1 MKNSMR
7 NRLVALLLAVVTVF
21 GLGLPVQAASI
32 GDGSKTC
39 TVALGTRSSILETT
53 AGTFLRAGD
62 YTYTTNDGLSGPA
75 YCIDHGLAYTDKVLP
90 ITGKYT
96 ASPATAG
103 AFANGSPQHSIE
115 TFLGLYLDENA
126 VLEGLTEA
134 EYAYATQVAVWAT
147 LGQLGVDGTPY
158 TAGRE
163 YLNPPTG
170 DAQQARVFRTV
181 QLILD
186 AASKWDRIYQTG
198 MYIRLDENALGGN
211 ISIDSTMTLEFAA
224 NNNQYG
230 IKREVINGK
239 SYYTREY
246 IVASA
251 TSTYYSD
258 YSIDLWAD
266 NAPAGTIF
274 TDLDNVELARS
285 NFRETATWRLPTEPH
300 YELGS
305 QINSNGY
312 EYWGKA
318 KLCIPVD
325 TVTPSGEITINCG
338 AYVMQ
343 YEIYLANN
351 DEYSEQSYIIAD
363 PSKGTQVAN
372 AILSWGGDIT
382 EHGNLE
388 VKKVGGGG
396 IPLAQAVFDL
406 DGTDGS
412 HRTGTTNEQGIIRW
426 EMLDPDITYTLTEK
440 TPPAGFGVVGP
451 ITVRVKAAYT
461 EYVTVK
467 DDPLRTL
474 TVRKLDKQNGYS
486 LRGAAF
492 AFEQIDGSYKTTAV
506 TDHAGNIQFNADSLP
521 IGSYKVYEIQAPDG
535 YELDKTVQTVNWD
548 GKRDVT
554 LAFRDTRKPTLII
567 SKQDSRTKY
576 SLPGASF
583 AVYKNGSLVTTVT
596 TNDNGLAYVSGL
608 TTGYYEVREVT
619 APEGYILNDK
629 VYGVNIDPYDPA
641 TSDDPRLVIENDPM
655 PSLRIV
661 KYDRDTGKPLES
673 ATFKIYK
680 DTTLFGTYTTDKA
693 GEILLTGLE
702 PGTYAVEEINAVTH
716 VADAAP
722 QQIELVAGR
731 TDTATLVFFNS
742 VKPGIHLIKLDS
754 ETLEPLAGAI
764 FRVNAVGG
772 SFDQEY
778 TTGEDGEIDLSK
790 LEPGTYQVQEV
801 KAPSGYVVDDAIR
814 TVQLKAG
821 QNAEFVFTDSI
832 KPGLK
837 IVKTDS
843 VSGKPVE
850 GVTFTVKEAD
860 GHTITTEATDANG
873 EVVLDGLTPG
883 VLEIWEKT
891 VPNTYLLNDEH
902 QLVTLVPGRQATV
915 HFQNSPKLS
924 LRIIKYDRE
933 TGKPLVNTTF
943 RVYRDAVLL
952 GEYTT
957 DEAGE
962 ILLTGLM
969 PGTYLAQEIAAPDSY
984 VVNSSPQQVELVEGR
999 DEIVTLT
1006 FFNTLKPGI
1015 HLVKVDSQTMDL
1027 LAEATFRVTRVGG
1040 SFDQEYIT
1048 DTSGEIDLSALEPGT
1063 YQIQEIKAPDGYAMD
1078 DAIRTV
1084 EVKAGQNALFVFTD
1098 SIKPSLHL
1106 VKRDEDGKPLEGAT
1120 FRIAAVG
1127 DGSHVYDRTTDKNG
1141 EITITDLEPGVY
1153 SVTETIAPK
1162 NYALDGKEH
1171 HVELFPGKVS
1181 EIILTNTLKPSL
1193 RIVKYDRQSHK
1204 AMEGVTFE
1212 VFRDTTSLGK
1222 FQTNAEGEILL
1233 PYVEPGTYKAVEI
1246 DTGDDGH
1253 ILTTTPQEIE
1263 LHAGDGVREL
1273 AFFNDRLPGL
1283 HLIKVDSAD
1292 LSIPIPNA
1300 KFCFTVVGGDYGPVE
1315 LTTGEDGTIDLSK
1328 LPTGA
1333 YVVTE
1338 LECPGYVVDD
1348 AQRMIHLDGNETAQ
1362 FVFTNTKLPGLKLTK
1377 TGADGTP
1384 LEGVTFRIA
1393 YIQDGTHYMDR
1404 TTNAQGEIVIDG
1416 LAPGVLSIVET
1427 ATLPNY
1433 ILDPTEH
1440 HVELTEGKTATIT
1453 LQNDRRPN
1461 LIIHKVDADTDEPV
1475 AGAVFV
1481 VEQPDGHSVAEVT
1494 TGQNGSVTVPN
1505 LLPGAYVV
1513 TEKSVPVPYLRDAEA
1528 QTVTLYANHDREVA
1542 FRNHKMPSLTV
1553 NKVDAITGDPIQG
1566 AKFHVTYASNKT
1578 DTGEINDL
1586 GDFYS
1591 DESGKFIITDL
1602 KAGWY
1607 RVEELEPAKGYTI
1620 KEPAVQE
1627 VYISGGESKVLIFEN
1642 IPLSALVVW
1651 KYDSV
1656 TGAAVEGAV
1665 FSVRYLG
1672 GISGSGGTIIGTYKT
1687 SSNGS
1692 FTVTGLQAGAYIV
1705 EELASDSGHVIDT
1718 APQTAYISGKDQDVV
1733 ELYFGNSPK
1742 GSLLIKKVDSATGK
1756 PLSDVEFL
1764 VTTADGAVVGDANGK
1779 FTTDSSGSFTVS
1791 NITPGTTLVVKET
1804 RAKDGYI
1811 LDDAPQTITVRAG
1824 QTASLEFRNAP
1835 MGALVITKR
1844 DANTNK
1850 PLRGAEFRVT
1860 TSDGTFVAAQ
1870 GGAVSS
1876 NGLYTTDANGQIIL
1890 TGLEPDTYVV
1900 TETKA
1905 PGGYELDATPQTV
1918 RVNTNDTQTL
1928 YFYNTPIPAGGL
1940 RIVKLDEETRQPISG
1955 VEFLVTRINGERLGI
1970 YRTNSRGV
1978 ITLDELAP
1986 GWYTVTEVKAAEG
1999 YALDAQPHDIQVRD
2013 GQTAT
2018 LELTNRPL
2026 GGLIIHKLD
2035 SVTNKPLAGV
2045 QFKIT
2050 YADGKVVDNGKLSS
2064 NGLYTTDKVG
2074 QIVLSGI
2081 TGTLIVTEVK
2091 TISGYTIDEETR
2103 SQTVEVNQDDTQTL
2117 TFYNTPVGA
2126 VEIVKVNAADKTERI
2141 PNTTFEIRKA
2151 SDGGLVSTVTT
2162 DKRGR
2167 ACLSLDKGMYYA
2179 VEVECPKEFK
2189 LDPTPHYFTV
2199 KDGKSTTL
2207 TVTNQAYSGIIIQKT
2222 DSVTGQGIYG
2232 VKFLVYDANKTPL
2245 GEYTSDNQGY
2255 VYIDDL
2261 ITSGRGTL
2269 YIRELEAAPG
2279 YELDKEYKTV
2289 YVQPGKTIE
2298 VDWVNTPITGQ
2309 IQVYKFA
2316 AEYNEI
2322 TGAAAG
2328 TPLQGA
2334 VYEISDARSG
2344 AVVDY
2349 ITTDARGIAASK
2361 PLPLTRYKI
2370 REVTAPAYW
2379 QVDGTVFD
2387 ETLEYSGQII
2397 KLSAYDKPAKLG
2409 VAITKQGN
2417 AEVLAG
2423 NQMRYDI
2430 TVANTSNVPLES
2442 FFWHDR
2448 IPTDAA
2454 TAMVLTTGTYSAR
2467 LNYRILYKTNYTAD
2481 YQVLASNL
2489 LTSNNY
2495 SFSLNAIPKQAG
2507 EVVTDVYFDFGK
2519 VPVGFQS
2526 VAKPTLTVLVSGT
2539 AANGYQ
2545 LVNRADAGGKYRGTW
2560 QTAQASWV
2568 TVIRKLTT
2576 PSLPK
2581 TGY

>member
-300 YELGS
+300 YELGN

-325 TVTPSGEITINCG
+325 TVTPSGEITVNCG

-412 HRTGTTNEQGIIRW
+412 HRTGTTNEQGIIFWSDLR
-426 EMLDPDITYTLTEK
+426 PDAVYTLTESK
-440 TPPAGFGVVGP
+440 APAGYAVVEP
-451 ITVRVKAAYT
+451 RTIHITAAHT
-461 EYVTVK
+461 TFETVK
-467 DDPLRTL
+467 DDPSHTL
-474 TVRKLDKQNGYS
+474 TVHKQDVQTGYS
-486 LRGAAF
+486 LLGATF
-492 AFEQIDGSYKTTAV
+492 CFEQIDGAYKTTKV
-506 TDHAGNIQFNADSLP
+506 TDHAGNIQLNAEQLP
-521 IGSYKVYEIQAPDG
+521 LGTYKVYEVAAPKG

-554 LAFRDTRKPTLII
+554 LTFKDTRKPTLII

-641 TSDDPRLVIENDPM
+641 TDEDPRLVVENDPM

-673 ATFKIYK
+673 VTFKIYK
-680 DTTLFGTYTTDKA
+680 DTVLFGTYTTDKA

-821 QNAEFVFTDSI
+821 QNAEFVFSNSK

-860 GHTITTEATDANG
+860 GHTITTEATGANG

-924 LRIIKYDRE
+924 LRIVKYDQQ

-962 ILLTGLM
+962 ILLTGLE

-999 DEIVTLT
+999 DEIATLT

-1015 HLVKVDSQTMDL
+1015 HLVKVDSQTMDP
-1027 LAEATFRVTRVGG
+1027 LAGATFRVTRVGG

-1063 YQIQEIKAPDGYAMD
+1063 YQIQEIKAPDGYLVD
-1078 DAIRTV
+1078 SGVRTV

-1098 SIKPSLHL
+1098 TPLSKLTLTKRDASGEAMAGVSFSLTPMGDGAHSDERTTDAQGVITWEGLTPGLYSLMEVSTKSTHVLDTAEHHIRIYPGKDASVTLVNEEKPSL
-1106 VKRDEDGKPLEGAT
+1106 K
-1120 FRIAAVG
+1120 
-1127 DGSHVYDRTTDKNG
+1127 
-1141 EITITDLEPGVY
+1141 IT
-1153 SVTETIAPK
+1153 
-1162 NYALDGKEH
+1162 
-1171 HVELFPGKVS
+1171 
-1181 EIILTNTLKPSL
+1181 
-1193 RIVKYDRQSHK
+1193 KYDRASHTP
-1204 AMEGVTFE
+1204 MEGVTFE
-1212 VFRDTTSLGK
+1212 VYRDTVSLGK
-1222 FQTNAEGEILL
+1222 FKTDSKGEILL
-1233 PYVEPGTYKAVEI
+1233 DHIDPGTYKAVEI

-1300 KFCFTVVGGDYGPVE
+1300 KFCFAAVGGDYGPVE

-1348 AQRMIHLDGNETAQ
+1348 AQRIIQLDGNETGQ
-1362 FVFTNTKLPGLKLTK
+1362 FIFTNTKLPSITLTK
-1377 TGADGTP
+1377 TSADGTP
-1384 LEGVTFRIA
+1384 LAGVSFSLTR
-1393 YIQDGTHYMDR
+1393 IQDGTRYQDK
-1404 TTNAQGEIVIDG
+1404 TTAEDG
-1416 LAPGVLSIVET
+1416 AITWEGLEPGTYSLKELSTPET
-1427 ATLPNY
+1427 H
-1433 ILDPTEH
+1433 ILDEQEY
-1440 HVELTEGKTATIT
+1440 HVELTAGKHASVT
-1453 LQNDRRPN
+1453 LKNDRRPN
-1461 LIIHKVDADTDEPV
+1461 LTIHKVDADTDEPV

-1494 TGQNGSVTVPN
+1494 TGQDGSVTVPN

-1513 TEKSVPVPYLRDAEA
+1513 TEKSVPVPYLRDAED

-1591 DESGKFIITDL
+1591 DENGKFIITDL
-1602 KAGWY
+1602 KDGWY

-1692 FTVTGLQAGAYIV
+1692 FTVTGLQAGTYIV

-1742 GSLLIKKVDSATGK
+1742 GNLLVKKVDSATGK

-1779 FTTDSSGSFTVS
+1779 FITDSAGSFTVDGL
-1791 NITPGTTLVVKET
+1791 TPGATLVVKET

-1811 LDDAPQTITVRAG
+1811 LDDAPQTIQAKAG
-1824 QTASLEFRNAP
+1824 QTVALEFRNAP

-1860 TSDGTFVAAQ
+1860 TSDGTVVAAQ

-1905 PGGYELDATPQTV
+1905 PSGYVLDSTPQTV

-1928 YFYNTPIPAGGL
+1928 YFYNTPIPDGGL

-1955 VEFLVTRINGERLGI
+1955 VEFLVTRINGERLGT

-1986 GWYTVTEVKAAEG
+1986 GWYTVVETKAADG
-1999 YALDAQPHDIQVRD
+1999 YALDAQPRDIQVRD

-2018 LELTNRPL
+2018 LEVTNRL
-2026 GGLIIHKLD
+2026 TGSALIHK
-2035 SVTNKPLAGV
+2035 V
-2045 QFKIT
+2045 
-2050 YADGKVVDNGKLSS
+2050 
-2064 NGLYTTDKVG
+2064 
-2074 QIVLSGI
+2074 
-2081 TGTLIVTEVK
+2081 
-2091 TISGYTIDEETR
+2091 
-2103 SQTVEVNQDDTQTL
+2103 
-2117 TFYNTPVGA
+2117 
-2126 VEIVKVNAADKTERI
+2126 
-2141 PNTTFEIRKA
+2141 
-2151 SDGGLVSTVTT
+2151 
-2162 DKRGR
+2162 
-2167 ACLSLDKGMYYA
+2167 
-2179 VEVECPKEFK
+2179 
-2189 LDPTPHYFTV
+2189 
-2199 KDGKSTTL
+2199 
-2207 TVTNQAYSGIIIQKT
+2207 

-2232 VKFLVYDANKTPL
+2232 VTFLVSDAKGNPV
-2245 GEYTSDNQGY
+2245 GQYTSDDQGY
-2255 VYIDDL
+2255 VYIDGELADGKY
-2261 ITSGRGTL
+2261 T
-2269 YIRELEAAPG
+2269 IREIQQAEG
-2279 YELDKEYKTV
+2279 YILDTVPKTV
-2289 YVQPGKTIE
+2289 YIE
-2298 VDWVNTPITGQ
+2298 YGGCSTVTWKNTPVTGQ
-2309 IQVYKFA
+2309 IQIVKTSADYNPTNGWPAGTSIPGCEFEIYDKAGNLVDTIRTDKNGVAASKALPLGQYKVVESKAADFYILDSAPLYAEIQFA
-2316 AEYNEI
+2316 GQIVRVAAVNRSVT
-2322 TGAAAG
+2322 TGAA
-2328 TPLQGA
+2328 
-2334 VYEISDARSG
+2334 
-2344 AVVDY
+2344 
-2349 ITTDARGIAASK
+2349 
-2361 PLPLTRYKI
+2361 
-2370 REVTAPAYW
+2370 
-2379 QVDGTVFD
+2379 
-2387 ETLEYSGQII
+2387 
-2397 KLSAYDKPAKLG
+2397 
-2409 VAITKQGN
+2409 ITKTGYK
-2417 AEVLAG
+2417 EVMPG
-2423 NQMRYDI
+2423 QTERFTFSDI
-2430 TVANTSNVPLES
+2430 GNTSTVSLQNFYWRDTLP
-2442 FFWHDR
+2442 
-2448 IPTDAA
+2448 AA
-2454 TAMVLTTGTYSAR
+2454 VTLDKVVTGTYNCPGTYKVVYKVNNTGDYRTLADNLSTVQSYTLDAR
-2467 LNYRILYKTNYTAD
+2467 PAALGLAANERITEVMFVFGVVPAGFH
-2481 YQVLASNL
+2481 QVEAPALDV
-2489 LTSNNY
+2489 TV
-2495 SFSLNAIPKQAG
+2495 AG
-2507 EVVTDVYFDFGK
+2507 GL
-2519 VPVGFQS
+2519 P
-2526 VAKPTLTVLVSGT
+2526 
-2539 AANGYQ
+2539 NGYQ
-2545 LVNRADAGGKYRGTW
+2545 FSNQADAGGSYNGAW
-2560 QTAQASWV
+2560 IQAVSRWV
-2568 TVIRKLTT
+2568 TTVYAPTK
-2576 PSLPK
+2576 PLPR